1 MNSSNATG
9 ALGRYAPAVIHS
21 LKAVPTPPREC
32 ATVSAPKP
40 VTVRDWLRFVAHEP
54 FFQFIVLGFLIWGGT
69 AYLNAHHNRYTIHL
83 ESSER
88 QSIATSYLQQ
98 FGRLPTPEQ
107 LQSLTDRY
115 IREEIFLREGLALHL
130 EKDDEIVRRRIIQKY
145 EFLQT
150 DLALP
155 ESPPSGVLERWYE
168 RNKLRYLT
176 PIQVAFSQVYF
187 SPDRDG
193 EEAAKVRAVKVLGE
207 LRRTHA
213 SRAPALGDA
222 FSGPADIGTM
232 APDEAVRLF
241 GQSDLS
247 EQLFKLSVGQW
258 AGPYRSGYGWHLIY
272 VTGHVPPVLP
282 PLSDVRE
289 RALADYMEE
298 ERSALNARNFE
309 KLRGQYTIRYDGEGR

>member
-1 MNSSNATG
+1 MNSSNAAG
-9 ALGRYAPAVIHS
+9 ARGQHTPAVIHF
-21 LKAVPTPPREC
+21 LKAVPTPPGES
-32 ATVSAPKP
+32 ATGSGPKP
-40 VTVRDWLRFVAHEP
+40 VAVRDRLRFVAHEP

-69 AYLNAHHNRYTIHL
+69 EFWNAHHNRYTIHL

-88 QSIATSYLQQ
+88 QRIATSYLRQ

-115 IREEIFLREGLALHL
+115 IREEIVLREGLALHL

-155 ESPPSGVLERWYE
+155 ESPPSGGVLERWYE
-168 RNKLRYLT
+168 QNKLRYLT
-176 PIQVAFSQVYF
+176 PVRVAFSQVYF

-193 EEAAKVRAVKVLGE
+193 EEAAKVRAIKILGD
-207 LRRTHA
+207 LRRTQA

-222 FSGPADIGTM
+222 FPGPADIGTM
-232 APDEAVRLF
+232 APDEAIRLF

-258 AGPYRSGYGWHLIY
+258 AGPYRSGYGWHLVY
-272 VTGHVPPVLP
+272 VKGHVPPGLP
-282 PLSDVRE
+282 PLSEVRE
-289 RALADYMEE
+289 RALAD
-298 ERSALNARNFE
+298 
-309 KLRGQYTIRYDGEGR
+309 